1 MDGHHYYIPAAALG
15 AALAVKLPSLR
26 HGRHSPMTR
35 SVCVLIATAG
45 SAFFFAAP
53 PTVARVNR
61 LTGTPNFSAPLVY
74 SLLCALSCASIVLI
88 SHWQGGSA
96 DAIRRFTRQMIGA
109 TVLVVVALFTLFA
122 LGDAPVEQ
130 PRELDTYYANTPFIR
145 EMISLFLIA
154 HTTASVVATVKCW
167 RWAREIPRGWTRWG
181 LLALAV
187 GYLCDLGF
195 SLFKGVAVAA
205 HWAGGNLDG
214 LNTLTPV
221 IASMAAGL
229 TATGFLLP
237 VAGDRLASAW
247 RAWRAYRRMY
257 PLWRALEEDGGR
269 PGMKVSWWSSPELR
283 ATLRATAIA
292 DRLLELGPYF
302 DDAYRSAVEREA
314 HEKGCPGRSARN
326 TAEAAMIHRALST
339 RAAGAR
345 GGHGAGAHGRGG
357 VGGRQ
362 ADPDDWYT
370 VRASGAHQLADV
382 SRAFR
387 DFRVPGRLPV
397 SLAVAEGP

>member
-1 MDGHHYYIPAAALG
+1 MDGHDYYLPAAALG
-15 AALAVKLPSLR
+15 VALAAKLPSLR
-26 HGRHSPMTR
+26 HSRNSPMTR
-35 SVCVLIATAG
+35 SVCVLIAMAG

-88 SHWQGGSA
+88 SHWQGGA
-96 DAIRRFTRQMIGA
+96 PDAIRRFTRQMIGA
-109 TVLVVVALFTLFA
+109 TALVVIALFVLFG

-145 EMISLFLIA
+145 EMISLFLVA
-154 HTTASVVATVKCW
+154 HTAASVVATAKCW

-195 SLFKGVAVAA
+195 SVFKGIAVAA
-205 HWAGGNLDG
+205 QWVGGNLDG
-214 LNTLTPV
+214 LNAATPV
-221 IASMAAGL
+221 IASVAAGL
-229 TATGFLLP
+229 TAVGFLLP
-237 VAGDRLASAW
+237 VVGSRCSSAW
-247 RAWRAYRRMY
+247 QAWRAYRRMY
-257 PLWRALEEDGGR
+257 PLWRALEEEGGR

-283 ATLRATAIA
+283 ATVRATAIA

-302 DDAYRSAVEREA
+302 DDEYRSAVEREA
-314 HEKGCPGRSARN
+314 HGTGSARRSARN
-326 TAEAAMIHRALST
+326 TAEAAMIHRALAA
-339 RAAGAR
+339 RAAGVPGAR
-345 GGHGAGAHGRGG
+345 AGRPVEA
-357 VGGRQ
+357 
-362 ADPDDWYT
+362 DDWYT
-370 VRASGAHQLADV
+370 VRASGAHQLAEV

-387 DFRVPGRLPV
+387 DFRAPGRLPAGV
-397 SLAVAEGP
+397 AVVEGP